1 MTVESTDIAT
11 QKADELAHLIYRVT
25 ANFPKAEVYGL
36 TSQIRRASLSV
47 VLNIIEGF
55 ARQSRNDYRRFL
67 EISYGSLK
75 ETKYIA
81 QFCFEEK
88 LIESTD
94 YKKIESLSNEV
105 GKLLWGKIRRLQ

>member
-1 MTVESTDIAT
+1 MAIETTDIAT
-11 QKADELAHLIYRVT
+11 KKADEFAHFVYHVT
-25 ANFPKAEVYGL
+25 STFPKTEVYGL
-36 TSQIRRASLSV
+36 TSQMRRASVSV
-47 VLNIIEGF
+47 VLNMIEGY
-55 ARQSRNDYRRFL
+55 ARQSKNDYRRFL

-88 LIESTD
+88 LIQAED
-94 YKKIESLSNEV
+94 YKKIENLCNEI

>member
-1 MTVESTDIAT
+1 MTVETTDIAT

-25 ANFPKAEVYGL
+25 ASFPKTEAYGL

-55 ARQSRNDYRRFL
+55 ARQSRNDHRRFL
-67 EISYGSLK
+67 EIAYGSLK
-75 ETKYIA
+75 ETKYTA

-88 LIESTD
+88 LIENTD
-94 YKKIESLSNEV
+94 YNKIENLSNEI
-105 GKLLWGKIRRLQ
+105 GRLLWGKIRRLQ